1 MMKPILPAF
10 VCLKG
15 LELLSDEASIL
26 QEYNPMGITLFKR
39 NIDHPDQVQKLTNDI
54 RLAVGRDDFLI
65 ATDQEGGVVR
75 RLRPPYWHEYISQQ
89 KLGFL
94 PPDEAREAIRL
105 HATLIAHDLRVLG
118 INMDFTPVADTLHHD
133 TTGAIASRCF
143 SDKPEIVAECAELM
157 AKTLMENGVCPCMKH
172 LPGHGLANTDSHT
185 GLPIITADEKVIQHD
200 FLPFQK
206 LASFIP
212 MGMTAHIVLPYVDNQ
227 PITQSAKGIELIRN
241 QIGFDGL
248 LITDALEMQAL
259 QGTLPEKV
267 QKSLSAGCDVVCYCS
282 GHDQN
287 NPNMLADNIDVLKAC
302 APISDKTLSR
312 LEKVNRVIS
321 KNAPTIDVETLT
333 ARYDEL
339 AQKAQTL
346 LEQGIDYTENW
357 SKK

>member
-1 MMKPILPAF
+1 MKPILPAF

-15 LELLSDEASIL
+15 FELLPDEAAMLSDF
-26 QEYNPMGITLFKR
+26 NPMGITLFKR
-39 NIDHPDQVQKLTNDI
+39 NIDNPNQVQKLTSDI
-54 RLAVGRDDFLI
+54 RSAVGRDDFLI

-75 RLRPPYWHEYISQQ
+75 RLRPPHWHEYISQQ
-89 KLGFL
+89 KLGAL
-94 PPDEAREAIRL
+94 PADEAKEAIKL
-105 HATLIAHDLRVLG
+105 HGTLIAHDLRTLG

-143 SDKPEIVAECAELM
+143 SDNPSVVAEYAVLM

-185 GLPIITADEKVIQHD
+185 GLPVITADESAIEHD

-206 LASFIP
+206 MADFIP
-212 MGMTAHIVLPYVDNQ
+212 MGMTAHIVLPYVDDQ
-227 PITQSAKGIELIRN
+227 PITQSAKGIELIRH

-287 NPNMLADNIDVLKAC
+287 NPNMLSDNIDVLKAC
-302 APISDKTLSR
+302 TPISEKTLSR
-312 LEKVNRVIS
+312 LAKVNSVIS
-321 KNAPTIDVETLT
+321 KLAPSIDVVALT
-333 ARYDEL
+333 ARYDAL
-339 AQKAQTL
+339 AQKAQAL
-346 LEQGIDYTENW
+346 LEQGKDHTENW
-357 SKK
+357 AKK

>member
-1 MMKPILPAF
+1 MKAILPAF

-15 LELLSDEASIL
+15 FDLLPDEVAML
-26 QEYNPMGITLFKR
+26 REYNPMGITLFKR
-39 NIDHPDQVQKLTNDI
+39 NVDNPDQVKKLTDDI
-54 RLAVGRDDFLI
+54 RSAVGRDDFLI

-75 RLRPPYWHEYISQQ
+75 RLRPPHWHEYISQQ
-89 KLGFL
+89 KLGSL
-94 PPDEAREAIRL
+94 PAKQAREAVCL
-105 HATLIAHDLRVLG
+105 HGTLIAHDLKSLG

-143 SDKPEIVAECAELM
+143 SDNPKVVAEYAVLL

-185 GLPIITADEKVIQHD
+185 GLPIITADEDVIQRD

-206 LASFIP
+206 MADFIP
-212 MGMTAHIVLPYVDNQ
+212 MGMTAHIVLPYVDGK
-227 PITQSAKGIELIRN
+227 PITQSPKGINLIRS

-259 QGTLPEKV
+259 HGTLPEKV

-287 NPNMLADNIDVLKAC
+287 NPKMLADSISVLRAC
-302 APISDKTLSR
+302 TSMSSKTSER
-312 LEKVNRVIS
+312 LEKVNAIIA
-321 KNAPTIDVETLT
+321 KKLPKIDVKSLMD
-333 ARYDEL
+333 RYDEL
-339 AQKAQTL
+339 AQKAQAI
-346 LEQGIDYTENW
+346 LEKNKDRTENW
-357 SKK
+357 AKK